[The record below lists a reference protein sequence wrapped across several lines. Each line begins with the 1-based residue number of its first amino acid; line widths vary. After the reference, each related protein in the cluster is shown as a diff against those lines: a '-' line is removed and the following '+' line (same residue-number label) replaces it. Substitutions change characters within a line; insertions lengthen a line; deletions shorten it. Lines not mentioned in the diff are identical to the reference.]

1 MPACEVLIATP
12 IVRKLILEDRDTE
25 ISEVIDA
32 GDAGMIGWTEALY
45 QLCKQG
51 LVDEEAACEVAPS
64 AEALRMRLA
73 GIQSST
79 RGIIG

>member
-1 MPACEVLIATP
+1 M
-12 IVRKLILEDRDTE
+12 
-25 ISEVIDA
+25 IDA

-45 QLCKQG
+45 HLCKQG

-73 GIQSST
+73 GIQSSA
-79 RGIIG
+79 RGIVG